1 MKTTN
6 RTLTKHAITDNQF
19 DVLTDIIPVLDKAGI
34 TLRFGTAIGKY
45 PQTIIFDK
53 GYQDNIL
60 RINADGYDGKYLP
73 QYDGDEFHSA
83 DELESLINNQEDIKE

>member
-53 GYQDNIL
+53 GHQDSIL
-60 RINADGYDGKYLP
+60 RIGADGYNSEYLP
-73 QYDGDEFHSA
+73 QYNGEWFRDA
-83 DELESLINNQEDIKE
+83 DELQEIINNQ

>member
-19 DVLTDIIPVLDKAGI
+19 DVLTDIIPVLNKAGI
-34 TLRFGTAIGKY
+34 TLRFGTAVGKY

-53 GYQDNIL
+53 GHQDSIL
-60 RINADGYDGKYLP
+60 RISADGYSSEYLP
-73 QYDGDEFHSA
+73 QYNGEEFRDA
-83 DELESLINNQEDIKE
+83 DELESLINNI